1 MKRAKIMVVEDEG
14 IVAADI
20 QDRLRAL
27 GYGVAAVVESG
38 AEAERTAG
46 SSRPDLVLMDI
57 FLKGDIDG
65 VEAAE
70 RIRTHWDIP
79 VVFLTAHADE
89 TTLQRAK
96 ITAPF
101 GYILKPFNDR
111 ELHTTV
117 EIALFRHAIEARLKR
132 TERWLSAVLESI
144 GDAVVATDKWGL
156 ITFLN
161 PAAEA
166 FTGWAPNDALNKP
179 LAEVLP
185 LLDETT
191 RQPVM
196 SPVSK
201 IMYEETGINW
211 RNPLLL
217 LSRTGAE
224 MPVDYTAA
232 PIRDDQSNITGIV
245 WIFREITQDRQAEAD
260 RARLSKE
267 LQGALANV
275 KTLSGL
281 LPICAGCKKIRDDQG
296 YWRQVESYIQ
306 KHSEATFTHG
316 LCPEC
321 SHQLYPELDDPVP
334 EPTPPG
340 TPAERIPP
348 EQPRA

>member
-1 MKRAKIMVVEDEG
+1 MVVEDEG

-38 AEAERTAG
+38 EEAERTAG

-57 FLKGDIDG
+57 LLKGDIDG

-70 RIRTHWDIP
+70 RIRTNWDIP

-101 GYILKPFNDR
+101 GYILKPFDDR
-111 ELHTTV
+111 ELHSTI
-117 EIALFRHAIEARLKR
+117 EIALFRHATQAKLKK

-144 GDAVVATDKWGL
+144 GDVVVATDKWGL

-161 PAAEA
+161 PAAGA

-179 LAEVLP
+179 LAEVFP
-185 LLDETT
+185 LLDEVT

-217 LSRTGAE
+217 LSRKGAE

-245 WIFREITQDRQAEAD
+245 WVFREITQRRQAEAE
-260 RARLSKE
+260 RERLIKE

-275 KTLSGL
+275 KMLSGL
-281 LPICAGCKKIRDDQG
+281 LPICAGCKKIRDDSG
-296 YWRQVESYIQ
+296 YWEQVKIYIANRTGAQ
-306 KHSEATFTHG
+306 FTHG
-316 LCPEC
+316 FCPEC
-321 SHQLYPELDDPVP
+321 VKKTKTRHAQE
-334 EPTPPG
+334 
-340 TPAERIPP
+340 A
-348 EQPRA
+348 